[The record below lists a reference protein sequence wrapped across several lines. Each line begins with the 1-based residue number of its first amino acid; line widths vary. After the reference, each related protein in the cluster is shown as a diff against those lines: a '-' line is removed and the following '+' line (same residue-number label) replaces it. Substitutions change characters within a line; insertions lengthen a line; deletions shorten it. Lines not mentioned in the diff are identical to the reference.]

1 MRQTAQIK
9 LHQHN
14 SVINTDKTYTYP
26 RIRLRLGPSR
36 ANYVTVL
43 PIVIQKFKPK
53 YAEQKLLGL
62 KRYKCTEV
70 TF

>member
-36 ANYVTVL
+36 VNYVSVAHCYTEIL
-43 PIVIQKFKPK
+43 NQNM
-53 YAEQKLLGL
+53 LL
-62 KRYKCTEV
+62 KCNFRALV
-70 TF
+70 PL